1 MAVVNIESLDETSH
15 LDTVHG
21 PEYQLVRMLYS
32 ELGGHPCKRL
42 IG

>member
-1 MAVVNIESLDETSH
+1 MAVVNVESLDETGH

-21 PEYQLVRMLYS
+21 PEYELVRMLYS
-32 ELGGHPCKRL
+32 ELRGHVRKRL